1 MRYFIGKDG
10 KQLGPFSDEQVRA
23 MLKTGEISYDDLG
36 WHEGMTQWK
45 PLRSL
50 FSNFSA
56 TPFNPPGMRT
66 SAAPFNPAAADAATP
81 PAAESFSEEPRLA
94 GRGTRLG
101 AILLDQLFA
110 FILALPGLWMLFQPF
125 IQDIKNGQTIEP
137 EQLAGQLG
145 TALPILII
153 PLLAFVVVQVVLL
166 VKNGQTIGKKL
177 LGIKIVK
184 LDGSNPGFVSV
195 ILLRSILPGII
206 GGIPMVGPLFSLVNV
221 LLIFREDRRC
231 IHDMMAGTI
240 VVEA

>member
-23 MLKTGEISYDDLG
+23 MLKSGEVSYDDLG

-56 TPFNPPGMRT
+56 TPFNPPGMHS
-66 SAAPFNPAAADAATP
+66 SAAPFNPATTAPA
-81 PAAESFSEEPRLA
+81 AAESFAAEPRLA

-125 IQDIKNGQTIEP
+125 IEDIKSGRTVEP
-137 EQLAGQLG
+137 GQLAGNLG
-145 TALPILII
+145 VALPVLII
-153 PLLAFVVVQVVLL
+153 PLLAFVVVQIVLL

-195 ILLRSILPGII
+195 ILMRGILPGII

-231 IHDMMAGTI
+231 IHDLMAGTI